1 MSTTTTPAPGR
12 SRTALAASFRR
23 VAGRIVFAVALGL
36 IGALFA
42 LPLAWL
48 LVAPF
53 DANPTMAVKWPQW
66 TASSFR
72 RLMDNPY
79 ALGSILNSLL
89 IALGAMAV
97 VVALGT
103 LASYALSRVRIP
115 GRDALLYAMLL
126 LSSIVTG
133 TAAMVPTFQLMN
145 LIGLINTR
153 TGVILVLAGGL
164 LPTVRSGA
172 TSWSPTCCCAT
183 RPASPRPCSCTPST
197 PSPGRPTCG

>member
-12 SRTALAASFRR
+12 SRTALATAFRR

-66 TASSFR
+66 TASNFR

-97 VVALGT
+97 VVALGLT
-103 LASYALSRVRIP
+103 QIGRASCRERV
-115 GRDALLYAMLL
+115 
-126 LSSIVTG
+126 
-133 TAAMVPTFQLMN
+133 
-145 LIGLINTR
+145 
-153 TGVILVLAGGL
+153 
-164 LPTVRSGA
+164 
-172 TSWSPTCCCAT
+172 
-183 RPASPRPCSCTPST
+183 
-197 PSPGRPTCG
+197 

>member
-12 SRTALAASFRR
+12 SRTALATSFRR
-23 VAGRIVFAVALGL
+23 VAGRIVFAVALGT

-66 TASSFR
+66 TASNFR

-126 LSSIVTG
+126 LSSI
-133 TAAMVPTFQLMN
+133 
-145 LIGLINTR
+145 
-153 TGVILVLAGGL
+153 
-164 LPTVRSGA
+164 
-172 TSWSPTCCCAT
+172 
-183 RPASPRPCSCTPST
+183 
-197 PSPGRPTCG
+197 GRAHV